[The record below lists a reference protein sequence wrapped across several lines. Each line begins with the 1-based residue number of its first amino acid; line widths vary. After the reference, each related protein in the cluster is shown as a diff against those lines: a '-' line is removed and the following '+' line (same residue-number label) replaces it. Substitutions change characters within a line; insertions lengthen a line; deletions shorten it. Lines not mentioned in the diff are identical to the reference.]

1 MKCFVL
7 MPYADDYDAVFAAAR
22 AASANALPNDELD
35 CVWLKDNYAAGR
47 ITDDIVSEIETAT
60 FCISDVSGNNANVM
74 WETGYAMALRKPTI
88 LIGRDVEALPFDLKV
103 HRVLAYSRG
112 DLGALTDGLAKA
124 IRQTLARSEVHT
136 KIDPAIRPL
145 GSSITIAVTGS
156 TEVDAARARRRIA
169 TLIQPYLG
177 RGSAWYCGSF
187 GIVDELALRHLVS
200 KGERAVAVGFD
211 RFDFSSE
218 VRQMIDAGKIGA
230 VDASVESLPKGL
242 AGPTPRDV
250 LFASRA
256 DLAMLF
262 WDGKSRGTG
271 KLLDFLKSN
280 GVNTLVGII

>member
-1 MKCFVL
+1 
-7 MPYADDYDAVFAAAR
+7 
-22 AASANALPNDELD
+22 
-35 CVWLKDNYAAGR
+35 
-47 ITDDIVSEIETAT
+47 
-60 FCISDVSGNNANVM
+60 
-74 WETGYAMALRKPTI
+74 MALRKPTI

-169 TLIQPYLG
+169 TLIEPYLG

-187 GIVDELALRHLVS
+187 GIVDDLALRHLVS

-262 WDGKSRGTG
+262 WDGKSRGTE